1 MISGQFLC
9 SNNNG
14 CGCCCLGIAPRA
26 QLLMKSAWLL
36 HQIGDKAPPAAR
48 NSSEVAGVLNPRTGN
63 GDHGWCLSSSLFLSV
78 GFSIQDEA
86 MDVAP
91 SAPQGL
97 TTIRPLFTCF
107 LKRGAWGS
115 CYSGLGLHQLGS
127 KPTFFIPVRLSM
139 LSLSNKTR

>member
-1 MISGQFLC
+1 MISGQFL
-9 SNNNG
+9 SNSNKG
-14 CGCCCLGIAPRA
+14 CCCCLGIAPRA

-36 HQIGDKAPPAAR
+36 YQIGGKAPPAAR
-48 NSSEVAGVLNPRTGN
+48 TSSEVAGALNPRTGN
-63 GDHGWCLSSSLFLSV
+63 GEHGWCLSSSLFC
-78 GFSIQDEA
+78 SIQDEA
-86 MDVAP
+86 MYVAL

-107 LKRGAWGS
+107 LKKGAWGL